1 MINGHM
7 WDGQTVTSQ
16 AAGTFPKLWTVE
28 DFLAWES
35 QQEERYEFVDGV
47 LRAMTGGTIDH
58 GAISFNI
65 AAALR
70 SKIADKSC
78 RPYVADIRVK
88 AGENAMYPDVVVI
101 CGPAPPKATEV
112 ENPVVVVEVLS
123 KSTSDYDR
131 GRKWLA
137 FQTIPSLTHFLLVS
151 QDECR
156 IDVFRRM
163 GNGWFSE
170 SVTDLEAVI
179 LLDSIG
185 AQLMVRDIYEGS
197 SVAAR
202 LAG

>member
-1 MINGHM
+1 M
-7 WDGQTVTSQ
+7 T
-16 AAGTFPKLWTVE
+16 AGTFPKPWTIE

-35 QQEERYEFVDGV
+35 QQEERYEFVDGI
-47 LRAMTGGTIDH
+47 LRAMTGGTVDH
-58 GAISFNI
+58 GTISFNI

-70 SKIADKSC
+70 NKISDKGC

-88 AGENAMYPDVVVI
+88 AGESAMYPDVVVI
-101 CGPAPPKATEV
+101 CGPTPPKATEV
-112 ENPVVVVEVLS
+112 ENPVVIVEVLS

-137 FQTIPSLTHFLLVS
+137 YQTISSLAHFLLVS

-156 IDVFRRM
+156 IDIYRRM

-170 SVTDLEAVI
+170 TITAPAAAI
-179 LLDSIG
+179 ALDSIG
-185 AQLMVRDIYEGS
+185 ATLTPTEIYEGS